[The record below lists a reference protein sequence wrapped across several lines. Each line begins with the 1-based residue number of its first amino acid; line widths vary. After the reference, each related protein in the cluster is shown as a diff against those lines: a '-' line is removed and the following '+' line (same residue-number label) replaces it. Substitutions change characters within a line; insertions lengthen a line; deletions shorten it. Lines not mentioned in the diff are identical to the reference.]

1 MEVTKRFSNR
11 VENYRKYRPRY
22 PVEVIAFLEKE
33 IGLSPSS
40 VVADI
45 GAGTGIFT
53 DLLLKHGSTVYAV
66 EPNAPMREAAESDL
80 SNYDNFHSVD
90 ATAEATTL
98 ANNSIDAIIC
108 AQAFHWFK
116 IMETRAEFKRILKQN
131 GWVVLIWNLRNPDS
145 TPFLA
150 AYEQFLLNFGT
161 DYPVAPD
168 EDIPDT
174 VKAFF
179 DSSSHKLQTFYNSQ
193 DFDFEGL
200 KGRLLSSSYIPVDG
214 ANYDEMLSELREIFD
229 TYNSNGIVT
238 FVYETTVYYGHP

>member
-22 PVEVIAFLEKE
+22 PAEVIAFLEKE

-80 SNYDNFHSVD
+80 SNYGNFHSID

-116 IMETRAEFKRILKQN
+116 IPETRAEFKRILKPD
-131 GWVVLIWNLRNPDS
+131 GWVVLIWNLRSPDS

-150 AYEQFLLNFGT
+150 AYEQFLLKYSKE
-161 DYPVAPD
+161 YPVAPD
-168 EDIPDT
+168 EDIPEN
-174 VKAFF
+174 VKTFF
-179 DSSSHKLQTFYNSQ
+179 GNSDHSLKKFYNSQ

-200 KGRLLSSSYIPVDG
+200 KG
-214 ANYDEMLSELREIFD
+214 
-229 TYNSNGIVT
+229 
-238 FVYETTVYYGHP
+238 